1 LTETSI
7 QRKEE
12 GLLVNKSTP
21 YVLLLALTIVAT
33 VGGLLTLMPWPN
45 ASYPN
50 VLGYKS
56 LCTFAPA
63 ATLFCFVIA
72 GLSCYLRASLVKD
85 QGGSA
90 GDRLRRHGM
99 SLAPIAVVL
108 ILATG
113 ATVWF
118 LVVKGRYPDGESS
131 VTPVS
136 QAYRIEVEALP

>member
-1 LTETSI
+1 MNRSA
-7 QRKEE
+7 
-12 GLLVNKSTP
+12 P
-21 YVLLLALTIVAT
+21 YVLLLVLTIVAT

-63 ATLFCFVIA
+63 ATLFCFAIA
-72 GLSCYLRASLVKD
+72 GLSCYFRASLAKD

-99 SLAPIAVVL
+99 SLAPIALLLVL
-108 ILATG
+108 AIG

-118 LVVKGRYPDGESS
+118 LVVKSQYPDGESAA
-131 VTPVS
+131 TPVS
-136 QAYRIEVEALP
+136 TLPHIEVLSDSGIA